1 MHPGG
6 LCKKAFSAKSSAGER
21 DLEGLCIVPKE
32 SLTFALGGGTAGVIL
47 S

>member
-1 MHPGG
+1 MRPGG
-6 LCKKAFSAKSSAGER
+6 LCTKAFSAKSSAGER

-32 SLTFALGGGTAGVIL
+32 SLTYTLGGGTAGAVL